1 MDDKIAALQNEI
13 KALKI
18 AALEK
23 KLADLRTEGAPL
35 DDARFAEVTQGL
47 AELSGS
53 GALAAPPAP
62 APPPPVRPPPPP
74 PPPEIFEPFPS
85 PALLGV
91 DGQRSCV
98 IFYAYD
104 GIPIVETLLEVFEDE
119 AEEYASCG
127 CALVAVRRVNPGDS
141 ADVRKAKQYEKRFP
155 SINFVSGLDSF
166 APELAAKSSTLGL
179 QGLAG
184 DWVRTLY
191 YHPLVTLL
199 EPNGGMRTV
208 LSHKGLSA
216 PNVLGQIMRNLH
228 MAVPATSVSSSEK
241 EANRQA
247 LYGENVEW
255 SEKLK
260 EDESLRQ
267 PTRYWFDG
275 IFEKRDSRPLLAG
288 VDAAALPEAID
299 RYLADGD
306 EDGEEVF
313 EEVVSADGVKAPS
326 WYTKAKRTA
335 ERKQEEERLLWNGT
349 APSASAGPL
358 PLGPSGARF
367 APLEQYSKKALAEAN
382 YNSKQLVSA
391 FFREYGVDE
400 SVFGFL
406 TGGEGDAVA
415 ASGGEGGEGE
425 EQAPRSA
432 TTESALLRAEML
444 ALGLSRSARGGEMN
458 PRRLRLLREFEA
470 SVKELQSEGFGR
482 GGDDRT
488 KLNEFKDQIKES
500 YASAPKEFLEEVSG
514 IAHAH
519 STQPYHTPLTQPCLP
534 PHRRGGRTCLTRRC
548 RH

>member
-18 AALEK
+18 AVLEK
-23 KLADLRTEGAPL
+23 KLADLRTEGAA
-35 DDARFAEVTQGL
+35 ARRCAIRGGDTGPGGAQWKRRSRCT
-47 AELSGS
+47 ASAGS
-53 GALAAPPAP
+53 HRS
-62 APPPPVRPPPPP
+62 RPPPPP

-228 MAVPATSVSSSEK
+228 MAVPATTVSSSEK

-299 RYLADGD
+299 GYLADGD

-391 FFREYGVDE
+391 FFRSTELM
-400 SVFGFL
+400 SRSSAFL
-406 TGGEGDAVA
+406 PAARAMRLRQVVVRVVRVRNRRRVA
-415 ASGGEGGEGE
+415 RRPSRHCS
-425 EQAPRSA
+425 APR
-432 TTESALLRAEML
+432 
-444 ALGLSRSARGGEMN
+444 
-458 PRRLRLLREFEA
+458 
-470 SVKELQSEGFGR
+470 
-482 GGDDRT
+482 
-488 KLNEFKDQIKES
+488 
-500 YASAPKEFLEEVSG
+500 
-514 IAHAH
+514 
-519 STQPYHTPLTQPCLP
+519 C
-534 PHRRGGRTCLTRRC
+534 
-548 RH
+548 